1 MLELENE
8 AGPVPIIKKWPW
20 PWPSAAAVGPHRSP
34 SRSPDFDAHKSH
46 PRNVAPPFLLS
57 VLDAVP
63 FVVRKQLSKKCISFV
78 RTMTDPNPPLPRHLG
93 CGCQFDRAR
102 VVVGHGA
109 ATLRNGALFVNH
121 ALASVVCLKRWSVK
135 NGAQGVAPFVPNDG
149 RFWAVAL
156 RLVKRVG
163 YGRTILGVRYKR
175 DSVPERT
182 VGRPIVCPKRWSV
195 QTDCRRPSFF

>member
-1 MLELENE
+1 MRL
-8 AGPVPIIKKWPW
+8 PIRQSSRRRWP
-20 PWPSAAAVGPHRSP
+20 R
-34 SRSPDFDAHKSH
+34 R
-46 PRNVAPPFLLS
+46 
-57 VLDAVP
+57 VL
-63 FVVRKQLSKKCISFV
+63 
-78 RTMTDPNPPLPRHLG
+78 
-93 CGCQFDRAR
+93 
-102 VVVGHGA
+102 
-109 ATLRNGALFVNH
+109 LRNGALFVNH

-195 QTDCRRPSFF
+195 QTDCRASIVFLKRWSFLGRLPTLGKMGRIWRDDIGVRFKRWSGVPSFV